1 MSSTIRER
9 GLINVL
15 LIPLI
20 VSAVLLI
27 GVGIFAIWAF
37 TGRQDYKENSDEK
50 VAEAVEVAKEETRT
64 EEAARY
70 AEEAKQPLKPF
81 SGPAKFGSVRLEYP
95 KTWSAY
101 IVNRDSGST
110 PVNWYLH
117 PNVVPDADNNDN
129 VFALR
134 IEVVEQTYDRVLDSF
149 ESDVRNGAVTVQPYA
164 LPKVPDV
171 VGSRINGEIERKKQG
186 SMVIFPLR
194 NLTLKVWTES
204 NDYLPDFDNIILP
217 NISFAP

>member
-1 MSSTIRER
+1 MVPSSSER
-9 GLINVL
+9 GLISTL

-20 VSAVLLI
+20 VSVVLLT

-37 TGRQDYKENSDEK
+37 MSRQDYKDNSDEK
-50 VAEAVEVAKEETRT
+50 VASAVETAKEETRT

-70 AEEAKQPLKPF
+70 AEESKEPLKPYV
-81 SGPAKFGSVRLEYP
+81 GPAQFGTVRLEYP

-101 IVNRDSGST
+101 IVNRDRGST

-117 PNVVPDADNNDN
+117 PNVVPDSDNRDN
-129 VFALR
+129 VYALR
-134 IEVVEQTYDRVLDSF
+134 VEVVEQTYDRVLDGF
-149 ESDVRNGAVTVQPYA
+149 ESGVRNGTVTTQPYA

-171 VGSRINGEIERKKQG
+171 VGSRVNGEVERGKQG
-186 SMVIFPLR
+186 SMVLFPLR

-204 NDYLPDFDNIILP
+204 NDYLADFNNIILP
-217 NISFAP
+217 NISFVP